1 MTALPQDTPIEQ
13 TALLIIL
20 TGSLGDVTRGL
31 SLIKPLKAYWPHRPL
46 VWLVEAKWAGLLRLN
61 PYLDELVLFKR
72 GVKPADLLSLKARL
86 RSFNFHTSLDLQ
98 RILKSGFLTALA
110 GARLK
115 LGFNRKNSK
124 EFNWLFNNQ
133 HIPYYPDTL
142 PKLEHYR
149 KFLDY
154 LKVPYPVQPDFG
166 LDRGL
171 MTQMLPPEIKVL
183 DRPYAVLA
191 AGSSWPSKDWHVR
204 GYQELAQ
211 YLYTDYGLYSVISG
225 DKSQTGIAAEITVHQ
240 PPYITDLTGRT
251 NLPQLAAVLSHA
263 AVSVGP
269 DSGAGH
275 IAAAVQTPYISLFGP
290 TAPQRT
296 APYGYENLV
305 VQLERPCRPCYK
317 KNCPDNHCMSQIG
330 LTHIQPKLESALKA
344 GTKPSSTL

>member
-1 MTALPQDTPIEQ
+1 MTALPKDTPIEE

-31 SLIKPLKAYWPHRPL
+31 SLIKPLKTYWPQRKL
-46 VWLVEAKWAGLLRLN
+46 VWLVEAKWAGLLQLN
-61 PYLDELVLFKR
+61 PYLDELVMFKR
-72 GVKPADLLSLKARL
+72 GANPADLANLKAAL
-86 RSFNFHTSLDLQ
+86 RRFHFHTSLDLQ

-115 LGFNRKNSK
+115 LGFNRKNAK

-133 HIPYYPDTL
+133 HIPYYPDSL
-142 PKLEHYR
+142 PKLEHYL

-154 LKVPYPVQPDFG
+154 LKVPYPKKPDFG
-166 LDRGL
+166 LDCEL
-171 MTQMLPPEIKVL
+171 MAQMLPPEIKAL
-183 DRPYAVLA
+183 NAPYAVLA
-191 AGSSWPSKDWHVR
+191 AGSSWPSKDWHVS
-204 GYQELAQ
+204 GYKELTQ
-211 YLYTDYGLYSVISG
+211 YLHTTYGLHSVIGG
-225 DKSQTGIAAEITVHQ
+225 DKSQTAIAAEITASQ

-251 NLPQLAAVLSHA
+251 NLPQLAAVLSQA
-263 AVSVGP
+263 SVAVGP

-317 KNCPDNHCMSQIG
+317 KNCPNNLCMSQIG
-330 LTHIQPKLESALKA
+330 LENILPKLEYALKDLP
-344 GTKPSSTL
+344 KSSISA